1 MATTNEDVCNIA
13 LSRIGV
19 SSNPISDLTTDGSAE
34 ADMCNL
40 HLTPVI
46 KRIMRQHDWPFTK
59 AYVRPTLV
67 VAASPSLTWASDYS
81 YTYRYPAN
89 CLRIRRLVGG
99 GRRSTTR
106 RPYEIGSDATGRLI
120 YCDIDDDDIIVEYTL
135 ANATN
140 LDPDNWHPD
149 FLSVVA
155 WLLAYELAIALEV
168 EQKYADRALQM
179 FRLELTEAARNAG
192 NEAEAE
198 DDPDSEFIRARE

>member
-1 MATTNEDVCNIA
+1 M
-13 LSRIGV
+13 
-19 SSNPISDLTTDGSAE
+19 
-34 ADMCNL
+34 
-40 HLTPVI
+40 
-46 KRIMRQHDWPFTK
+46 
-59 AYVRPTLV
+59 
-67 VAASPSLTWASDYS
+67 
-81 YTYRYPAN
+81 
-89 CLRIRRLVGG
+89 
-99 GRRSTTR
+99 
-106 RPYEIGSDATGRLI
+106 
-120 YCDIDDDDIIVEYTL
+120 EYTL

-140 LDPDNWHPD
+140 LDPDSWHPD